1 MCGLKASNVREE
13 LVSAAVREAE
23 QDFVYGEIK
32 PPPVQ
37 VSLPPLRASAWACSQ
52 AWRLC
57 GRVSAQ
63 LPDESEEQLCAPGS
77 THDVEWRPPVS

>member
-32 PPPVQ
+32 PPASGQHRLLCCPGELGLVRG
-37 VSLPPLRASAWACSQ
+37 LRLLWA
-52 AWRLC
+52 A
-57 GRVSAQ
+57 
-63 LPDESEEQLCAPGS
+63 
-77 THDVEWRPPVS
+77 